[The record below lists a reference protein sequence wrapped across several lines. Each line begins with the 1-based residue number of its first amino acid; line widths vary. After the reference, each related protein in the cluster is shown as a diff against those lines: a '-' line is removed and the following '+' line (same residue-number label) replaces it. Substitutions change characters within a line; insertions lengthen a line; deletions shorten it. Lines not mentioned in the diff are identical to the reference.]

1 MLLLSK
7 EVQMFNRACE
17 HLLSITSSAPLS
29 DDERGIVDYYLQEL
43 SNKYGARKEYRAGS
57 AESCNT
63 RHGDQS
69 LGL

>member
-1 MLLLSK
+1 MLVLSK
-7 EVQMFNRACE
+7 EVQTFGRVCE
-17 HLLSITSSAPLS
+17 HLLSTFSAPLS
-29 DDERGIVDYYLQEL
+29 DDERVLVVYYIQEL
-43 SNKYGARKEYRAGS
+43 SNKYGAPKEYGAGS